1 MTRPLV
7 HIDGVTRSFGPL
19 LAVDAVTFDIMENEF
34 FALLGPSGCGKTT
47 LLRILAGLERPDSGS
62 ISLDGADLLAMP
74 AHRRP
79 VNLMFQ
85 SYALFPHLGVAKN
98 VAYGLERE
106 RLPRAEIR
114 RRVGEVLDVVGLGPF
129 ASRRPAQLSGGQR
142 QRVALARAIVKR
154 PKLLLLD
161 EPLAAL
167 DRKIRGQM
175 QTELKRLQHEVGIT
189 FVVVTHDQDEAMSMA
204 DRVAVMND
212 GRVEQLDSPTALYE
226 RPASRFVADF
236 IGSTNLLDGVVDGEA
251 IRLPSGRCVPAGVE
265 DRGAGSAVSASLRP
279 ELIHF
284 GVAGDEDGAAAT
296 EASGTIRDVQ
306 FFGGTSHVLVD
317 IDGFARPLVATSVGP
332 SGRRPG
338 DHVALWWRPEDLV
351 VVDGVDGSS
360 AEEATDDG

>member
-1 MTRPLV
+1 MTRSLV
-7 HIDGVTRSFGPL
+7 TLAGVSRAFGGSP
-19 LAVDAVTFDIMENEF
+19 AVDAVTFDIMENEF

-47 LLRILAGLERPDSGS
+47 LLRIIAGLEQPDAGT
-62 ISLDGADLLAMP
+62 ITLDGADLLAMSV
-74 AHRRP
+74 HRRP

-85 SYALFPHLGVAKN
+85 SYALFPHLSVAKN

-106 RLPRAEIR
+106 RRPKSEIR
-114 RRVGEVLDVVGLGPF
+114 SRVAEVLDVVGLTPL

-175 QTELKRLQHEVGIT
+175 QTELKRLQHDVGIT

-212 GRVEQLDSPTALYE
+212 GMVEQLGSPTELYE
-226 RPASRFVADF
+226 RPVSRFVADF
-236 IGSTNLLDGVVDGEA
+236 IGSTNLLDGTVAEGGIELV
-251 IRLPSGRCVPAGVE
+251 SGRCVAADVAG
-265 DRGAGSAVSASLRP
+265 RPKGSSVAASLRP
-279 ELIHF
+279 ELIRF
-284 GVAGDEDGAAAT
+284 VDAGGTESTAA
-296 EASGTIRDVQ
+296 GTIRDVQ

-317 IDGFARPLVATSVGP
+317 VEGFAGPLVATSVGP
-332 SGRRPG
+332 TSRRTG
-338 DHVALWWRPEDLV
+338 DDVALSWRPTDLV
-351 VVDGVDGSS
+351 VVDGLNTEDG
-360 AEEATDDG
+360 AHEH